1 MKTRDINIILHLRQ
15 PMLLIVVA
23 FFCLFDVVPKLWRMQ
38 IVKEQMAIEQQ
49 GVRLL
54 SPAARQEQEKKIKA
68 ETDEFSRQI
77 KLLEEKLTMIRQK
90 ATDEKNIAMSTLEI
104 EDMAVAA
111 KVTVT
116 SIKPTREMVKERY
129 VLLPQEVGVRGEY
142 AALLDF
148 LTKLDGAN
156 TAMAVEGLSVRR
168 ANMDDKTLDM
178 NLKLYVL
185 LSDAGE
191 RRAVGD
197 AKGVAK

>member
-54 SPAARQEQEKKIKA
+54 TPAARQEQEKKIKA